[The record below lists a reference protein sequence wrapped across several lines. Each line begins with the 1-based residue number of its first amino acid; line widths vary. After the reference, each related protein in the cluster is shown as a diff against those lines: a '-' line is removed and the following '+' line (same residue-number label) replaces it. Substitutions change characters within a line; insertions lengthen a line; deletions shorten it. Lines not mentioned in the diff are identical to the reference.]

1 MRIWIGGDH
10 AGFEL
15 KERVKTLLEQRQHEI
30 TDMGSSSGES
40 VDYPDYAAAVA
51 QAVSSGEAD
60 RGVLV
65 CGTGIGMSIAANKF
79 AKVRAAVC
87 HDVETAR
94 LSRQHNNANVLAI
107 GSRVLDPELA
117 LAIVQEWINTTF
129 EGGRHARRLQ
139 KITALEGDV

>member
-1 MRIWIGGDH
+1 MRISIGGDH

-15 KERVKTLLEQRQHEI
+15 KERVKTLLEQRRYQV
-30 TDMGSSSGES
+30 TDMGTCGGES

-51 QAVSSGEAD
+51 QAVSSGQAD

-79 AKVRAAVC
+79 ANVRAALC

-107 GSRVLDPELA
+107 GSRILDPELA
-117 LAIVQEWINTTF
+117 LAVVQEWLDTTF
-129 EGGRHARRLQ
+129 EGGRHSLRLQ
-139 KITALEGDV
+139 KITDLEGNA

>member
-1 MRIWIGGDH
+1 MRISIGGDH

-15 KERVKTLLEQRQHEI
+15 KERIKTVLEQGQHRV
-30 TDMGSSSGES
+30 TDMGTFSAES

-51 QAVSSGEAD
+51 RAVSSGEAD

-79 AKVRAAVC
+79 ANVRASLC

-94 LSRQHNNANVLAI
+94 LSRQHNDANVLAI

-117 LAIVQEWINTTF
+117 LAVVQEWMGTTF
-129 EGGRHARRLQ
+129 EGGRHSRRLQ
-139 KITALEGDV
+139 KITALEGAD